1 MWNFLVITKYAINA
15 RLKFL
20 YVTLYCREVVYEDL
34 FVKLE
39 NFPGILQEKKVHTFC
54 VLLDG
59 VFILDWFFAS
69 GNS

>member
-1 MWNFLVITKYAINA
+1 MECFGHHQICH
-15 RLKFL
+15 KFTSQVL